1 MSDNR
6 SHIEEKYQWDL
17 TTVFATDE
25 LWETEVVELTQAIDN
40 AKGFSGHLLDS
51 SQSLLEITEV
61 ELDLSRR
68 LEKVYVYASMKND
81 QDTTVAKYQE
91 FQAKAT
97 ALYAKFSETFSFY
110 EPELLQLSESDYQSF
125 LLEMPDLQKYDHF

>member
-6 SHIEEKYQWDL
+6 AHIDEKYQWDL
-17 TTVFATDE
+17 TTVFAIDE
-25 LWETEVVELTQAIDN
+25 LWETEMVELSAELER
-40 AKGFSGHLLDS
+40 AKAFAGHLLDS
-51 SQSLLEITEV
+51 SQSLLEITEA

-68 LEKVYVYASMKND
+68 LEKAYAYASMKND

-110 EPELLQLSESDYQSF
+110 EPEFMALSDDTY
-125 LLEMPDLQKYDHF
+125 KA

>member
-6 SHIEEKYQWDL
+6 SHIDEKYQWDL

-25 LWETEVVELTQAIDN
+25 LWEAEMAELSAELDR
-40 AKGFSGHLLDS
+40 AKAFAGHLLDS
-51 SQSLLEITEV
+51 SQSLLEITEA
-61 ELDLSRR
+61 ELELSRR
-68 LEKVYVYASMKND
+68 LEKAYVYASMKND

-97 ALYAKFSETFSFY
+97 ALYAKFSEIFSFY
-110 EPELLQLSESDYQSF
+110 EPEFMAL
-125 LLEMPDLQKYDHF
+125 